1 MASPKRQPASPTRQ
15 PVSPKAQTA
24 GPKDQSV
31 RPKKKKIF
39 LSGPMNSASDVNGQL
54 AISAVL
60 KPTFNVYL
68 APVDGVEIRSLID
81 LLANPKLISPLF
93 LRAALLVQQ
102 IGWAHEI
109 YQLLS
114 CDALVL
120 NMDGRVPDE
129 GAVAEAATSY
139 MAGKPVVIYKNTVVT
154 FWDCFNNPMVAAL
167 SSTWQVIADPCKLPE
182 ALTAALDHPP
192 AGSGFVYA
200 RPPNIQEAY
209 DFGAY
214 VSANLRPLMAA
225 LEEAAEDLPAALVG
239 LEPAMG
245 SMQTFAEA
253 LIAGEDA
260 RSAATRAFGPSAP

>member
-1 MASPKRQPASPTRQ
+1 MASPKGQ
-15 PVSPKAQTA
+15 PVGPKGQTA
-24 GPKDQSV
+24 STKGQTASG
-31 RPKKKKIF
+31 KKKKIF
-39 LSGPMNSASDVNGQL
+39 LSGPMNSSSDVNGQL

-68 APVDGVEIRSLID
+68 APVDGVEMLSLID
-81 LLANPKLISPLF
+81 LLADPKSLSPLF

-129 GAVAEAATSY
+129 GAVVEAATAY
-139 MAGKPVVIYKNTVVT
+139 MAGKPVVIYKSTAVT
-154 FWDCFNNPMVAAL
+154 FWDFFNNPMVAAL
-167 SSTWQVIADPCKLPE
+167 DSTWEPIADVCKLRE
-182 ALTAALDHPP
+182 ALSDALDDPP

-200 RPPNIQEAY
+200 RPPNIDAAY
-209 DFGAY
+209 QFGEW

-225 LEEAAEDLPAALVG
+225 LEAAAADLPVALDG
-239 LEPAMG
+239 LKPDMG
-245 SMQTFAEA
+245 SMKTFAEA
-253 LIAGEDA
+253 LIAGTEA
-260 RSAATRAFGPSAP
+260 GPAASAAFGPSAP

>member
-1 MASPKRQPASPTRQ
+1 MASPKG
-15 PVSPKAQTA
+15 QTA
-24 GPKDQSV
+24 STKGQTASTKGQTAS
-31 RPKKKKIF
+31 RKKKKIF
-39 LSGPMNSASDVNGQL
+39 LSGPMNSSSDVNGQL

-68 APVDGVEIRSLID
+68 APVDGVEILSLID
-81 LLANPKLISPLF
+81 LLDKPAFLSPLF

-129 GAVAEAATSY
+129 GAVVEAATSY
-139 MAGKPVVIYKNTVVT
+139 MAGKPVVIYKSTAVT
-154 FWDCFNNPMVAAL
+154 FWDFFNNPMVAAL
-167 SSTWQVIADPCKLPE
+167 DSTWLPIADVCKLRE
-182 ALTAALDHPP
+182 ALTAALDDPP
-192 AGSGFVYA
+192 AGKDFEYTP
-200 RPPNIQEAY
+200 PPNIKEAY

-214 VSANLRPLMAA
+214 VSGNLRALMAA
-225 LEEAAEDLPAALVG
+225 LEAAAADLPAALKG

-253 LIAGEDA
+253 LIAGENA
-260 RSAATRAFGPSAP
+260 RSAATRAFGP